1 MSILDRRVEKLE
13 ALSINKQKVVIVQ
26 LPWQTEEEAIQE
38 WMLKNNIFVRPN
50 KIDCMIQIKEG

>member
-1 MSILDRRVEKLE
+1 MSLLERRVFALE

-38 WMLKNNIFVRPN
+38 WMLKNNFIERPN
-50 KIDCMIQIKEG
+50 KIDCMIHINRG

>member
-1 MSILDRRVEKLE
+1 MSILERRVFALE
-13 ALSINKQKVVIVQ
+13 ALSINKKKVVIVQ